1 MSKMTDVARLAGV
14 STATVSRVLAG
25 GDKVANIKKEKV
37 MKAIEQLNYKPN
49 RLASNLR
56 TLKSKTIVAVVRDI
70 SKSFFSDII
79 RGIEDVAYEQNYKVL
94 LGDINND
101 PNRENDYI
109 KLYNEKLVDGVILI
123 GTRNTADALLKL
135 TEGIPVV
142 LASEFLDRIDLPKV
156 SIDNIASSRQA
167 ADHLIGLGHKRIG
180 FISGPMD
187 IVICRD
193 RMEGYRQGMLEHG
206 LPVDEDLIHEG
217 DWSIESGYEMAAK
230 MLTLG
235 QRPTAIFASNDDMA
249 FGVIKC
255 VKDRGLRVPQDVSVV
270 GFDNISMASILEPS
284 LTTVSQPRYEIGA
297 KAMELLLQLIK
308 GEQVTQRQYTL
319 QSKLVI
325 RESCGAPNVN

>member
-255 VKDRGLRVPQDVSVV
+255 VKDQGLRVPQDVSVV